1 MFNAVKANHELI
13 IVNLSSSPL
22 QVVQLV
28 GEHGI
33 GKASLQPF
41 KLPKQKITL
50 GELNEM
56 LQARK

>member
-1 MFNAVKANHELI
+1 MNHELI
-13 IVNLSSSPL
+13 SVNLSSSPL

>member
-1 MFNAVKANHELI
+1 
-13 IVNLSSSPL
+13 
-22 QVVQLV
+22 VQLV

-41 KLPKQKITL
+41 KLPKKREISL

>member
-1 MFNAVKANHELI
+1 MI
-13 IVNLSSSPL
+13 ILSFSPL

-41 KLPKQKITL
+41 KLPKQKISL

>member
-1 MFNAVKANHELI
+1 MSVHILI
-13 IVNLSSSPL
+13 ISVSCSSL

-28 GEHGI
+28 GEHSI

-41 KLPKQKITL
+41 KLPTQKISL